1 LEDWTLWDGRP
12 GAPKLVSRS
21 DASGDFAFFQRRVMQ
36 NARVALTALLAP
48 STDAMLALVAE
59 DPLAV
64 GYVAASRVDGRVRT
78 LTVDGVPPAPEAI
91 AAGLYPLTRAYC
103 LVTLEEPQGATRA
116 FVQWVLSSDGQAVV
130 QRQGVLAV
138 EE

>member
-1 LEDWTLWDGRP
+1 
-12 GAPKLVSRS
+12 
-21 DASGDFAFFQRRVMQ
+21 
-36 NARVALTALLAP
+36 
-48 STDAMLALVAE
+48 
-59 DPLAV
+59 
-64 GYVAASRVDGRVRT
+64 
-78 LTVDGVPPAPEAI
+78 VDGVPPAPEAI
-91 AAGLYPLTRAYC
+91 AVGLYPLTRAYC